1 MSQPI
6 LPPTTDDDPAAAIP
20 IGDTN
25 AIELP
30 AAESRAVIEALLA
43 DLARCRS
50 RPQTQKARR
59 PR

>member
-6 LPPTTDDDPAAAIP
+6 PAPTTDDDPAAAIP

-30 AAESRAVIEALLA
+30 PAESRAVIEALLA
-43 DLARCRS
+43 DLGRAR
-50 RPQTQKARR
+50 TA
-59 PR
+59 